1 MKKLLIIFTL
11 VAALLLSAAT
21 ALAATPSL
29 VDKAHLL
36 TASER
41 AQVTAQLQAVEQKY
55 GIRCAVVT
63 MSSIGNAKPGIYANQ
78 LIDKVFNDGPNGNI
92 VFLQVT
98 DQRQW
103 YISTDRK
110 LKDVV
115 VGIPGTEYISKAAVP
130 YLKKGDEAGAYKTYA
145 KRVADLMAYYNKHG
159 KGWQPEKEFPWL
171 AVVGALIA
179 GVVVASA
186 YKKSLI
192 AAMSNVRREVS
203 ADAYLDQGS
212 FALENEHDTYLYTNV
227 TYTPKPRQ
235 GHRGAGSVSTSSSD
249 GGHGGGGGG
258 YSSITKKLRLSAK
271 LGAQPKLLLRFNF
284 L

>member
-1 MKKLLIIFTL
+1 MKKLLIILTL

-36 TASER
+36 TTSER
-41 AQVTAQLQAVEQKY
+41 AQVQAQLQAVEQKY

-63 MSSIGNAKPGIYANQ
+63 MGSIGNAKPGIYANQ

-115 VGIPGTEYISKAAVP
+115 VGIPGTEYISKAAIP

-145 KRVADLMAYYNKHG
+145 KRVDDLMAYYNKHG

-171 AVVGALIA
+171 AVVGALIPGMA
-179 GVVVASA
+179 VASA

-203 ADAYLDQGS
+203 ADAYLDEGS

-235 GHRGAGSVSTSSSD
+235 GRRGAGSVSTSSSD

-258 YSSITKKLRLSAK
+258 Y
-271 LGAQPKLLLRFNF
+271 
-284 L
+284 

>member
-41 AQVTAQLQAVEQKY
+41 AQVQAQLQAVEQKY

-63 MSSIGNAKPGIYANQ
+63 MGSIGNAKPGIYANQ

-103 YISTDRK
+103 YISTDK
-110 LKDVV
+110 NLKEVV

-145 KRVADLMAYYNKHG
+145 KRVDDLMAYYNKHG

-192 AAMSNVRREVS
+192 SAMSNVRREVS
-203 ADAYLDQGS
+203 ADAYLDEGS

-235 GHRGAGSVSTSSSD
+235 GRRGAGSVSTSSSD

-258 YSSITKKLRLSAK
+258 Y
-271 LGAQPKLLLRFNF
+271 
-284 L
+284 

>member
-1 MKKLLIIFTL
+1 MKKLLIILTL
-11 VAALLLSAAT
+11 LAALLLSATT

-41 AQVTAQLQAVEQKY
+41 AQVQAQLQAVEQKY

-63 MSSIGNAKPGIYANQ
+63 MGSIGNAKPGIYANQ

-115 VGIPGTEYISKAAVP
+115 VDIPGTEYISKATIP

-145 KRVADLMAYYNKHG
+145 KRVDDLMAYYNKHG

-235 GHRGAGSVSTSSSD
+235 GRRGACSVSTSSSD

-258 YSSITKKLRLSAK
+258 Y
-271 LGAQPKLLLRFNF
+271 
-284 L
+284 

>member
-1 MKKLLIIFTL
+1 MKKLLLILTL
-11 VAALLLSAAT
+11 LAALLLSAAT

-41 AQVTAQLQAVEQKY
+41 MQVQAQLQAVEQKY

-63 MSSIGNAKPGIYANQ
+63 MGSIGNAKPGIYANQ

-110 LKDVV
+110 LKEVV
-115 VGIPGTEYISKAAVP
+115 VGITGTEYISKAAVP

-145 KRVADLMAYYNKHG
+145 KRVDDLMAYYNKHG

-179 GVVVASA
+179 GMAVASA

-203 ADAYLDQGS
+203 ADAYLDDGS

-235 GHRGAGSVSTSSSD
+235 GRRGAGSVSTNSSD

-258 YSSITKKLRLSAK
+258 Y
-271 LGAQPKLLLRFNF
+271 
-284 L
+284 

>member
-1 MKKLLIIFTL
+1 MKKLLLILTL
-11 VAALLLSAAT
+11 LATLLLSAST
-21 ALAATPSL
+21 ALAATSSL

-41 AQVTAQLQAVEQKY
+41 AQVQAELHAVEQKY

-63 MSSIGNAKPGIYANQ
+63 MGSIGNTKPGIYANQ

-110 LKDVV
+110 LKEVV

-130 YLKKGDEAGAYKTYA
+130 YLKKGDEAGAYRTYA
-145 KRVADLMAYYNKHG
+145 KRVGELMAYYKKHG

-179 GVVVASA
+179 GVGVASA

-235 GHRGAGSVSTSSSD
+235 GRRGAGSVSTSSSD

-258 YSSITKKLRLSAK
+258 Y
-271 LGAQPKLLLRFNF
+271 
-284 L
+284 

>member
-1 MKKLLIIFTL
+1 MKKLLLILTL
-11 VAALLLSAAT
+11 LAALLLSAAT

-41 AQVTAQLQAVEQKY
+41 MQVQTQLQAVEQKY

-63 MSSIGNAKPGIYANQ
+63 MGSIGNTKPGIYANQ

-103 YISTDRK
+103 YISTDKK
-110 LKDVV
+110 LKEVV
-115 VGIPGTEYISKAAVP
+115 VGITGTEYISKAAVP

-145 KRVADLMAYYNKHG
+145 KRVDDLMAYYNKHG

-179 GVVVASA
+179 GMAVASA

-192 AAMSNVRREVS
+192 SAMSNVRREVS
-203 ADAYLDQGS
+203 ADAYLEEGS

-235 GHRGAGSVSTSSSD
+235 GRRGAGSVSTSSPD
-249 GGHGGGGGG
+249 GGHGGSGGG
-258 YSSITKKLRLSAK
+258 Y
-271 LGAQPKLLLRFNF
+271 
-284 L
+284 

>member
-11 VAALLLSAAT
+11 VVALLLSAAT

-36 TASER
+36 TTSER
-41 AQVTAQLQAVEQKY
+41 AQVQAQLQVVEQKY

-63 MSSIGNAKPGIYANQ
+63 MGSIGNAKPGIYANQ

-115 VGIPGTEYISKAAVP
+115 VGIPGTEYISKAAIP

-145 KRVADLMAYYNKHG
+145 KRVDDLMAYYNKHG

-235 GHRGAGSVSTSSSD
+235 GRRGAGSVSTSSSD

-258 YSSITKKLRLSAK
+258 Y
-271 LGAQPKLLLRFNF
+271 
-284 L
+284 

>member
-1 MKKLLIIFTL
+1 MKKLLLFL
-11 VAALLLSAAT
+11 AFLAAMLLSAAT

-36 TASER
+36 TESER
-41 AQVTAQLQAVEQKY
+41 VQVQAQLQAVEQKY

-63 MSSIGNAKPGIYANQ
+63 MGSIGNAKPGIYANQ

-103 YISTDRK
+103 YISTDKK
-110 LKDVV
+110 LKEVV
-115 VGIPGTEYISKAAVP
+115 VGIPGTEYISKAAVS
-130 YLKKGDEAGAYKTYA
+130 YLKKGDEAGAYRTYA
-145 KRVADLMAYYNKHG
+145 KRVGELMAYYNKHG

-179 GVVVASA
+179 GVGVASA

-258 YSSITKKLRLSAK
+258 Y
-271 LGAQPKLLLRFNF
+271 
-284 L
+284 

>member
-1 MKKLLIIFTL
+1 MKKLLLILTL
-11 VAALLLSAAT
+11 VAALLFSAAT

-36 TASER
+36 TTSER
-41 AQVTAQLQAVEQKY
+41 AQVQAQLQAVEQKY

-63 MSSIGNAKPGIYANQ
+63 MGSIGNAKPGIYANQ

-115 VGIPGTEYISKAAVP
+115 VGIPGTEYISKAAIP

-145 KRVADLMAYYNKHG
+145 KRVDDLMAYYNKHG

-235 GHRGAGSVSTSSSD
+235 GRRGAGSVSTSSSD

-258 YSSITKKLRLSAK
+258 Y
-271 LGAQPKLLLRFNF
+271 
-284 L
+284 

>member
-1 MKKLLIIFTL
+1 MKKLLLILTL
-11 VAALLLSAAT
+11 LAALLLSAAT

-41 AQVTAQLQAVEQKY
+41 MQVQTQLQAVEQKY

-63 MSSIGNAKPGIYANQ
+63 MGSIGNTKPGIYANQ

-115 VGIPGTEYISKAAVP
+115 VGIPGTEYISKATIP

-145 KRVADLMAYYNKHG
+145 KRVDDLMAYYNKHG

-235 GHRGAGSVSTSSSD
+235 GRRGAGSVSTSSSD

-258 YSSITKKLRLSAK
+258 Y
-271 LGAQPKLLLRFNF
+271 
-284 L
+284 

>member
-1 MKKLLIIFTL
+1 MKKLLLILTL
-11 VAALLLSAAT
+11 LAALLLSAAT

-36 TASER
+36 TTSER
-41 AQVTAQLQAVEQKY
+41 AQVQAQLQAVEQKY

-63 MSSIGNAKPGIYANQ
+63 MGSIGNAKPGIYANQ

-115 VGIPGTEYISKAAVP
+115 VGIPGTEYISKAAIP

-145 KRVADLMAYYNKHG
+145 KRVDDLMAYYNKHG

-235 GHRGAGSVSTSSSD
+235 GRRGAGSVSTSSSD

-258 YSSITKKLRLSAK
+258 Y
-271 LGAQPKLLLRFNF
+271 
-284 L
+284 

>member
-1 MKKLLIIFTL
+1 MKDMNRRTAIKTL
-11 VAALLLSAAT
+11 VAGGT
-21 ALAATPSL
+21 
-29 VDKAHLL
+29 LL
-36 TASER
+36 TAGSLHAEPGR
-41 AQVTAQLQAVEQKY
+41 PEAASVQALKGNIHHSVSKWCFGSYPLDEFCEICKRIGIESVELLDPKDWPVVQKH
-55 GIRCAVVT
+55 GLTVAMCQGA
-63 MSSIGNAKPGIYANQ
+63 GLG
-78 LIDKVFNDGPNGNI
+78 IDKGFNDGPNGNI

-258 YSSITKKLRLSAK
+258 Y
-271 LGAQPKLLLRFNF
+271 
-284 L
+284 

>member
-11 VAALLLSAAT
+11 VVALLLSAAT

-36 TASER
+36 TTSER
-41 AQVTAQLQAVEQKY
+41 AQVQAQLQAVEQKY

-63 MSSIGNAKPGIYANQ
+63 MGSIGNAKPGIYANQ

-115 VGIPGTEYISKAAVP
+115 VGIPGTEYISKAAIP

-145 KRVADLMAYYNKHG
+145 KRVDDLMAYYNKHG

-179 GVVVASA
+179 GMAVASA

-235 GHRGAGSVSTSSSD
+235 GRRGAGSVSPAAPTAATAAVAAA
-249 GGHGGGGGG
+249 
-258 YSSITKKLRLSAK
+258 INRL
-271 LGAQPKLLLRFNF
+271 
-284 L
+284 

>member
-36 TASER
+36 TTSER
-41 AQVTAQLQAVEQKY
+41 AQVQAQLQAVEQKY

-63 MSSIGNAKPGIYANQ
+63 MGSIGNAKPGIYANQ

-115 VGIPGTEYISKAAVP
+115 VDIPGTEYISKAAIP

-145 KRVADLMAYYNKHG
+145 KRVDDLMAYYNKHG

-179 GVVVASA
+179 GMAVASA

-203 ADAYLDQGS
+203 ADAYLDEGS

-235 GHRGAGSVSTSSSD
+235 GRRGAGSVSTSSSD

-258 YSSITKKLRLSAK
+258 Y
-271 LGAQPKLLLRFNF
+271 
-284 L
+284 

>member
-36 TASER
+36 TTSER
-41 AQVTAQLQAVEQKY
+41 AQVQAQLQAVEQKY

-63 MSSIGNAKPGIYANQ
+63 MGSIGNAKPGIYANQ

-115 VGIPGTEYISKAAVP
+115 VGIPGTEYISKAAIP

-145 KRVADLMAYYNKHG
+145 KRVDDLMAYYNKHG

-179 GVVVASA
+179 GMAVASA

-212 FALENEHDTYLYTNV
+212 FALDNEHDTYLYTNV

-235 GHRGAGSVSTSSSD
+235 GRREAGSVSTSSSD

-258 YSSITKKLRLSAK
+258 Y
-271 LGAQPKLLLRFNF
+271 
-284 L
+284 

>member
-1 MKKLLIIFTL
+1 MKKLLIILTL

-41 AQVTAQLQAVEQKY
+41 AQVQAQLQTVEQKY

-63 MSSIGNAKPGIYANQ
+63 MGSIGNAKPGIYANQ

-115 VGIPGTEYISKAAVP
+115 VGIPGTEYISKAAIP

-145 KRVADLMAYYNKHG
+145 KRVDDLMAYYNKHG

-203 ADAYLDQGS
+203 ADAYLEEGS

-235 GHRGAGSVSTSSSD
+235 GRRGAGSVSTSSSD

-258 YSSITKKLRLSAK
+258 Y
-271 LGAQPKLLLRFNF
+271 
-284 L
+284 

>member
-36 TASER
+36 TTSER
-41 AQVTAQLQAVEQKY
+41 AQVQAQLQAVEQKY

-63 MSSIGNAKPGIYANQ
+63 MGSIGNAKPGIYANQ

-110 LKDVV
+110 LKDVM
-115 VGIPGTEYISKAAVP
+115 VGIPGTEYISKAAIP

-145 KRVADLMAYYNKHG
+145 KRVDDLMAYYNKHG

-235 GHRGAGSVSTSSSD
+235 GRRGAGSVSTSISD

-258 YSSITKKLRLSAK
+258 Y
-271 LGAQPKLLLRFNF
+271 
-284 L
+284 

>member
-36 TASER
+36 TTSER
-41 AQVTAQLQAVEQKY
+41 AQVPAQLQAVEQKY

-63 MSSIGNAKPGIYANQ
+63 MGSIGNAKPGIYANQ

-115 VGIPGTEYISKAAVP
+115 VDIPGTEYISKATIP

-145 KRVADLMAYYNKHG
+145 KRVDDLMAYYNKHG

-235 GHRGAGSVSTSSSD
+235 GRRGAGSVSTSSSD

-258 YSSITKKLRLSAK
+258 Y
-271 LGAQPKLLLRFNF
+271 
-284 L
+284 

>member
-1 MKKLLIIFTL
+1 MKKLLLILTL
-11 VAALLLSAAT
+11 LATLLLSAST
-21 ALAATPSL
+21 ALAATSSL

-41 AQVTAQLQAVEQKY
+41 AQVQAELHAVEQKY

-63 MSSIGNAKPGIYANQ
+63 MGSIGNTKPGIYANQ

-110 LKDVV
+110 LKEVV

-130 YLKKGDEAGAYKTYA
+130 YLKKGDEAGAYRTYA
-145 KRVADLMAYYNKHG
+145 KRVGELMAYYNKHG

-179 GVVVASA
+179 GVGVASA

-235 GHRGAGSVSTSSSD
+235 GHRGAGSVSTSRSD

-258 YSSITKKLRLSAK
+258 Y
-271 LGAQPKLLLRFNF
+271 
-284 L
+284 

>member
-1 MKKLLIIFTL
+1 MKKLLLILTL
-11 VAALLLSAAT
+11 LATLLLSAST
-21 ALAATPSL
+21 ALAATSSL

-41 AQVTAQLQAVEQKY
+41 AQVQAELHAVEQKY
-55 GIRCAVVT
+55 GIRCVVVT
-63 MSSIGNAKPGIYANQ
+63 MGSIGNTKPGIYANQ

-110 LKDVV
+110 LKEVV

-130 YLKKGDEAGAYKTYA
+130 YLKKGDEAGAYRTYA
-145 KRVADLMAYYNKHG
+145 KRVGELMAYYNKHG

-179 GVVVASA
+179 GVGVASA

-258 YSSITKKLRLSAK
+258 Y
-271 LGAQPKLLLRFNF
+271 
-284 L
+284 

>member
-1 MKKLLIIFTL
+1 MKKLLIILTL
-11 VAALLLSAAT
+11 VAALLLSATT

-41 AQVTAQLQAVEQKY
+41 AQVQTQLQTVEQKY

-63 MSSIGNAKPGIYANQ
+63 MGSIGNAKPGIYANQ

-145 KRVADLMAYYNKHG
+145 KRVDDLMAYYNKHG

-171 AVVGALIA
+171 SVVGAFIA
-179 GVVVASA
+179 GVAVASA

-235 GHRGAGSVSTSSSD
+235 GHRGAGSVSNSSSD

-258 YSSITKKLRLSAK
+258 Y
-271 LGAQPKLLLRFNF
+271 
-284 L
+284 

>member
-11 VAALLLSAAT
+11 VAALLLSTAT

-36 TASER
+36 TTSER
-41 AQVTAQLQAVEQKY
+41 AQVKAQLQAVEQKY

-63 MSSIGNAKPGIYANQ
+63 MGSIGNTKPGIYANQ

-110 LKDVV
+110 LKEVV

-130 YLKKGDEAGAYKTYA
+130 YLKKGDEAGAYRTYA
-145 KRVADLMAYYNKHG
+145 KRVGELMAYYNKHG

-179 GVVVASA
+179 GVGVASA

-258 YSSITKKLRLSAK
+258 Y
-271 LGAQPKLLLRFNF
+271 
-284 L
+284 

>member
-1 MKKLLIIFTL
+1 MKKLLLLLTL
-11 VAALLLSAAT
+11 LATLLLSAST
-21 ALAATPSL
+21 ALAATSSL

-41 AQVTAQLQAVEQKY
+41 AQVQAELHAVEQKY

-63 MSSIGNAKPGIYANQ
+63 MGSIGNTKPGIYANQ

-110 LKDVV
+110 LKEVV

-130 YLKKGDEAGAYKTYA
+130 YLKKGDEAGAYRTYA
-145 KRVADLMAYYNKHG
+145 KRVGELMAYYNKHG

-179 GVVVASA
+179 GVGVASA

-258 YSSITKKLRLSAK
+258 Y
-271 LGAQPKLLLRFNF
+271 
-284 L
+284 

>member
-36 TASER
+36 TTSER
-41 AQVTAQLQAVEQKY
+41 AQVQAQLQAVEQKY

-63 MSSIGNAKPGIYANQ
+63 MGSIGNAKPGIYANQ

-115 VGIPGTEYISKAAVP
+115 VGIPGTEYISKAAIP

-145 KRVADLMAYYNKHG
+145 KRVDDLMAYYNKHG

-179 GVVVASA
+179 GMAVASA

-192 AAMSNVRREVS
+192 SAMSNVRREVS
-203 ADAYLDQGS
+203 ADAYLDEGS

-258 YSSITKKLRLSAK
+258 Y
-271 LGAQPKLLLRFNF
+271 
-284 L
+284 

>member
-1 MKKLLIIFTL
+1 MKKLLIILTL
-11 VAALLLSAAT
+11 VAALLLGATT

-41 AQVTAQLQAVEQKY
+41 AQVQAQLQTVEQKY

-63 MSSIGNAKPGIYANQ
+63 MGSIGNAKPGIYANQ

-145 KRVADLMAYYNKHG
+145 KRADDLMAYYNKHG

-179 GVVVASA
+179 GVAVASA

-192 AAMSNVRREVS
+192 ASMSNVRREVS

-227 TYTPKPRQ
+227 TYTPKPKQ
-235 GHRGAGSVSTSSSD
+235 GHRGAGSVSNSSSD

-258 YSSITKKLRLSAK
+258 Y
-271 LGAQPKLLLRFNF
+271 
-284 L
+284 

>member
-1 MKKLLIIFTL
+1 MKKLLIILTL
-11 VAALLLSAAT
+11 VAALLLSSTT

-41 AQVTAQLQAVEQKY
+41 AQVQSQLQTVEQKY

-63 MSSIGNAKPGIYANQ
+63 MGSIGNAKPGIYANQ

-145 KRVADLMAYYNKHG
+145 KRVDDLMAYYNKHG

-179 GVVVASA
+179 GVAVASA

-203 ADAYLDQGS
+203 ADAYLDEGS

-235 GHRGAGSVSTSSSD
+235 GRQGAGSVSTSSSD

-258 YSSITKKLRLSAK
+258 Y
-271 LGAQPKLLLRFNF
+271 
-284 L
+284 

>member
-11 VAALLLSAAT
+11 VVALLLSAAT

-36 TASER
+36 TTSER
-41 AQVTAQLQAVEQKY
+41 AQVQAQLQAVEQKY

-63 MSSIGNAKPGIYANQ
+63 MGSIGNAKPGIYANQ

-115 VGIPGTEYISKAAVP
+115 VGIPGTEYISKAAIP

-145 KRVADLMAYYNKHG
+145 KRVDDLMAYYNKHG

-179 GVVVASA
+179 GMAVASA

-203 ADAYLDQGS
+203 ADAYLEEGS

-235 GHRGAGSVSTSSSD
+235 GRRGAGSVSTSSSD

-258 YSSITKKLRLSAK
+258 Y
-271 LGAQPKLLLRFNF
+271 
-284 L
+284 

>member
-1 MKKLLIIFTL
+1 MKKLLLILTL
-11 VAALLLSAAT
+11 LAALLLSAAT

-41 AQVTAQLQAVEQKY
+41 AQVQAQLQAVEQKY

-63 MSSIGNAKPGIYANQ
+63 MGSIGNAKPGIYANQ

-145 KRVADLMAYYNKHG
+145 KRVDDLMAYYNKHG

-179 GVVVASA
+179 GMAVASA

-192 AAMSNVRREVS
+192 SAMSNVRREVS
-203 ADAYLDQGS
+203 ADAYLEEGS

-235 GHRGAGSVSTSSSD
+235 GRRGAGSVSTSSSD

-258 YSSITKKLRLSAK
+258 Y
-271 LGAQPKLLLRFNF
+271 
-284 L
+284 

>member
-1 MKKLLIIFTL
+1 MKKLLLILTL
-11 VAALLLSAAT
+11 VAALLFSAAT
-21 ALAATPSL
+21 AFAATPSL

-98 DQRQW
+98 DQHQW

-130 YLKKGDEAGAYKTYA
+130 YLKKGDEAGAYNTYA
-145 KRVADLMAYYNKHG
+145 KRVDDLMAYYNKHG

-179 GVVVASA
+179 GVAVASA

-258 YSSITKKLRLSAK
+258 Y
-271 LGAQPKLLLRFNF
+271 
-284 L
+284 

>member
-1 MKKLLIIFTL
+1 MKKLLIILTL

-21 ALAATPSL
+21 AFAATPSL

-41 AQVTAQLQAVEQKY
+41 AQVQAQLQAVEQKY

-63 MSSIGNAKPGIYANQ
+63 MGSIGNAKPGIYANQ

-145 KRVADLMAYYNKHG
+145 KRVDDLMAYYNKHG

-179 GVVVASA
+179 GMAVASA

-203 ADAYLDQGS
+203 ADAYLDEGS

-235 GHRGAGSVSTSSSD
+235 GRRGAGSVSNSSSD

-258 YSSITKKLRLSAK
+258 Y
-271 LGAQPKLLLRFNF
+271 
-284 L
+284 

>member
-36 TASER
+36 TTSER
-41 AQVTAQLQAVEQKY
+41 AQVQTQLQAVEQKY
-55 GIRCAVVT
+55 DIRCAVVT
-63 MSSIGNAKPGIYANQ
+63 MGSIGNTKPGIYANQ
-78 LIDKVFNDGPNGNI
+78 LIDKFFNDGPNGNI

-103 YISTDRK
+103 YISTDKK
-110 LKDVV
+110 LKEVV

-145 KRVADLMAYYNKHG
+145 KRVDDLMAYYNKHG

-203 ADAYLDQGS
+203 ADAYLDEGS

-235 GHRGAGSVSTSSSD
+235 GRRGAGSVSTSSSD

-258 YSSITKKLRLSAK
+258 Y
-271 LGAQPKLLLRFNF
+271 
-284 L
+284 

>member
-36 TASER
+36 TTSER
-41 AQVTAQLQAVEQKY
+41 AQVQAQLQAVEQKY

-63 MSSIGNAKPGIYANQ
+63 MGSIGNAKPGIYANQ

-110 LKDVV
+110 LKEVV
-115 VGIPGTEYISKAAVP
+115 VGIPGTEYISKAAIP
-130 YLKKGDEAGAYKTYA
+130 YLKKGDEVGAYKTYA
-145 KRVADLMAYYNKHG
+145 KRVDDLMAYYNKHG

-179 GVVVASA
+179 GMAVASA

-203 ADAYLDQGS
+203 ADAYLEEGS

-235 GHRGAGSVSTSSSD
+235 GRRGAGSVSTSSSD

-258 YSSITKKLRLSAK
+258 Y
-271 LGAQPKLLLRFNF
+271 
-284 L
+284 

>member
-36 TASER
+36 TTSER
-41 AQVTAQLQAVEQKY
+41 AQVQAQLQAVEQKY

-63 MSSIGNAKPGIYANQ
+63 MGSIGNAKPGIYANQ

-115 VGIPGTEYISKAAVP
+115 VGIPGTEYISKAAIP

-145 KRVADLMAYYNKHG
+145 KRVDDLMVYYNKHG

-179 GVVVASA
+179 GMAVASA

-203 ADAYLDQGS
+203 ADAYLDEGS

-235 GHRGAGSVSTSSSD
+235 GRRGAGSVSTSSSD

-258 YSSITKKLRLSAK
+258 Y
-271 LGAQPKLLLRFNF
+271 
-284 L
+284 

>member
-1 MKKLLIIFTL
+1 MKKLLLILTL
-11 VAALLLSAAT
+11 VAALLFSAAT
-21 ALAATPSL
+21 AFAATPSL

-36 TASER
+36 TTSER
-41 AQVTAQLQAVEQKY
+41 AQVQAQLQAVEQKY

-63 MSSIGNAKPGIYANQ
+63 MGSIGNAKPGIYANQ

-145 KRVADLMAYYNKHG
+145 KRVDDLMAYYNKHG

-171 AVVGALIA
+171 AMVGALIVGMA
-179 GVVVASA
+179 VASA

-235 GHRGAGSVSTSSSD
+235 GRRGAGSVSTSSSD

-258 YSSITKKLRLSAK
+258 Y
-271 LGAQPKLLLRFNF
+271 
-284 L
+284 

>member
-1 MKKLLIIFTL
+1 MKKLLLILTL
-11 VAALLLSAAT
+11 LAALLLSAAT

-36 TASER
+36 TTSER
-41 AQVTAQLQAVEQKY
+41 AQVQAQLQAVEQKY

-63 MSSIGNAKPGIYANQ
+63 MGSIGNAKPGIYANQ

-159 KGWQPEKEFPWL
+159 KGWQPEKEFPCL

-179 GVVVASA
+179 GVAVASA
-186 YKKSLI
+186 YKKNLI

-258 YSSITKKLRLSAK
+258 Y
-271 LGAQPKLLLRFNF
+271 
-284 L
+284 

>member
-36 TASER
+36 TTSER
-41 AQVTAQLQAVEQKY
+41 AQVQAQLQVVEQKY

-63 MSSIGNAKPGIYANQ
+63 MDSVGNTKPGIYANQ

-92 VFLQVT
+92 VFLQIT

-103 YISTDRK
+103 YISTDKK
-110 LKDVV
+110 LKEVV

-145 KRVADLMAYYNKHG
+145 KRVDDLMAYYNKHG
-159 KGWQPEKEFPWL
+159 KGWQPEKEFSWL

-179 GVVVASA
+179 GMAVASA

-203 ADAYLDQGS
+203 ADAYLDDGS

-235 GHRGAGSVSTSSSD
+235 GRRGAGSVSTSSSD
-249 GGHGGGGGG
+249 GGGGGG
-258 YSSITKKLRLSAK
+258 Y
-271 LGAQPKLLLRFNF
+271 
-284 L
+284 

>member
-1 MKKLLIIFTL
+1 MKKLLLILTL
-11 VAALLLSAAT
+11 LAALLLSAAT

-41 AQVTAQLQAVEQKY
+41 MQVQAQLQAVEQKY

-63 MSSIGNAKPGIYANQ
+63 MGSIGNTKPGIYANQ

-103 YISTDRK
+103 YISTDKK

-115 VGIPGTEYISKAAVP
+115 VDIPGTEYSSKATIP

-145 KRVADLMAYYNKHG
+145 KRVDDLMAYYNKHG

-235 GHRGAGSVSTSSSD
+235 GRRGAGSVSTSSSD

-258 YSSITKKLRLSAK
+258 Y
-271 LGAQPKLLLRFNF
+271 
-284 L
+284 

>member
-1 MKKLLIIFTL
+1 MKKLLLILTL
-11 VAALLLSAAT
+11 LATLLLSAST
-21 ALAATPSL
+21 ALAATSSL

-41 AQVTAQLQAVEQKY
+41 AQVQAELHAVEQKY

-63 MSSIGNAKPGIYANQ
+63 MGSIGNTKPGIYANQ

-110 LKDVV
+110 LKEVV

-130 YLKKGDEAGAYKTYA
+130 YLKKGDEAGAYRTYA
-145 KRVADLMAYYNKHG
+145 KRVGELMAYYNKHG

-179 GVVVASA
+179 GVGVASA

-235 GHRGAGSVSTSSSD
+235 GHRGAGSVSTSNSD

-258 YSSITKKLRLSAK
+258 Y
-271 LGAQPKLLLRFNF
+271 
-284 L
+284 

>member
-1 MKKLLIIFTL
+1 MKKLLIILTL

-36 TASER
+36 TTSER
-41 AQVTAQLQAVEQKY
+41 AQVQAQLQAVEQKY

-63 MSSIGNAKPGIYANQ
+63 MGSIGNAKPGIYANQ

-115 VGIPGTEYISKAAVP
+115 VGIPGTEYISKAAIP

-145 KRVADLMAYYNKHG
+145 KRVDDLMASYNKHG

-235 GHRGAGSVSTSSSD
+235 GRRGAGSVSTSSSD

-258 YSSITKKLRLSAK
+258 Y
-271 LGAQPKLLLRFNF
+271 
-284 L
+284 